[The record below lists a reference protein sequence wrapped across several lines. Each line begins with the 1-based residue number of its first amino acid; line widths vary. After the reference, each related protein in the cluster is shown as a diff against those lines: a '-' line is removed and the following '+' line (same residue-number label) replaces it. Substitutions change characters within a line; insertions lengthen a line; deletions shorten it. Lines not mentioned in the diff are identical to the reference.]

1 MFIHYYHQLQ
11 STLSYSQEEE
21 TLLNEMEVTGQ
32 AFEDMQEQNIRL
44 IQQLREKDDANFK
57 LMSERIKSNQIH
69 QLANEERN
77 VLQEQV
83 QFMGGRS
90 VREGC
95 TVRTDG
101 KVVCVTEEA

>member
-1 MFIHYYHQLQ
+1 MFPGGLLKWAPQYL
-11 STLSYSQEEE
+11 QEEE

-83 QFMGGRS
+83 
-90 VREGC
+90 
-95 TVRTDG
+95 
-101 KVVCVTEEA
+101 